1 MTNGLLTSINTKY
14 NLYKILMQTDTTNV
28 ELFNILKEEFKVYR
42 ATPRKG
48 IREAKRMYYRR
59 TFHLYKNNVK
69 KTWALINSTLNRKTK
84 AQTITEIKFN
94 NNTVS
99 NPDDI
104 AHIFND
110 YLINIGRSLSDKIYP
125 INHQSHYLN
134 NQTLSRFM
142 FKLVDENTILSTINR
157 LKTNPVMVSIIYL
170 IFSLKRQNMF

>member
-1 MTNGLLTSINTKY
+1 MKIIKYLRLYCNMQEKKHLHKKMVKYNKKKHKKCIWMTNGLLTSINTKD

-42 ATPRKG
+42 ATLRKG

-94 NNTVS
+94 NNTVFR
-99 NPDDI
+99 I
-104 AHIFND
+104 QMTLHT
-110 YLINIGRSLSDKIYP
+110 YL
-125 INHQSHYLN
+125 
-134 NQTLSRFM
+134 
-142 FKLVDENTILSTINR
+142 TITS
-157 LKTNPVMVSIIYL
+157 
-170 IFSLKRQNMF
+170 